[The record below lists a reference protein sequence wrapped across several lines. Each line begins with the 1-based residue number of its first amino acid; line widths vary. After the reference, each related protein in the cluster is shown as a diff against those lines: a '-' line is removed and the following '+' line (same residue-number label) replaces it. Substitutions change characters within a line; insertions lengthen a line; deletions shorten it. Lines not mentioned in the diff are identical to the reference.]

1 MATTVGRFVLPV
13 DAAVGAALCESA
25 PTKRRAC
32 EPPRRGRFDGLA
44 TRRGSYGDDRK
55 AVRFARSSGCRCNAL

>member
-1 MATTVGRFVLPV
+1 MATTVGRFVSPV

-44 TRRGSYGDDRK
+44 TRCGSQRPRDGSFRLFK
-55 AVRFARSSGCRCNAL
+55 RLRRNAL